1 MVKPPFSSVHSKS
14 KCFTVQRPKFDVST
28 SISCLHFS
36 SCWSNQSFC
45 WLSVCVDNIPNHLP
59 LGDVPKQKNH
69 QKVCSFTNHLSLP
82 GCLVKSTTSTR
93 PVSRFPSRS
102 QRGSRPGPR
111 AVGPEVA
118 LHPIEIP
125 IRAAEVALA
134 GKVPDVWPWFP
145 IQISYISI
153 YI

>member
-1 MVKPPFSSVHSKS
+1 MVKPPCSSVHSKS

-28 SISCLHFS
+28 SISCFHFT

-59 LGDVPKQKNH
+59 LGDVPKPK
-69 QKVCSFTNHLSLP
+69 KSPKSLW
-82 GCLVKSTTSTR
+82 LSTTSTR
-93 PVSRFPSRS
+93 PVSRFPSRFPSRS

-145 IQISYISI
+145 ILISYISRYI
-153 YI
+153 YIYRHDN